1 MNSPVISIPPRSPP
15 VQNVTDILVAAS
27 VNSSSS
33 ILFADGEVEVVIEQG
48 VQHVELKLEARHYK
62 QASFAS
68 HLLHCLRALKVPTWQ
83 GLDIQPQDVRIYK
96 VSGSLTNA
104 VFFVSS
110 SSLPAPRTVLLRI
123 YGPSSGSL
131 ISRVRE
137 LHALHVLSSEYRIGP
152 RVYGTFENGRI
163 EEYFDSTTLSASDL
177 RDPKISRWIGAR
189 MAELHSVDIEAIEGT
204 SQDSRGEGKGWEIGA
219 KKNVKS
225 WIHPAREVLALP
237 AVSDALREELDLD
250 RFMHDWERYMQWL
263 ASVDDVTKRSRRV
276 YAHNDTQYG
285 NLLLLNKRN
294 ENLPEHRQI
303 IVVDFEYASPNP
315 ASFDIAN
322 HFHEWTANY
331 HRETPHILDCTRYPS
346 KQERYNFYLAYLEHG
361 TVSPDGRPLPK
372 FELVGLLPDLDAQVR
387 AWSPASHAMWTIWG
401 IVQAREDIE
410 NEVEDP
416 EFDYIGYSRCRLAAF
431 RRELDELGI
440 VGAAND

>member
-1 MNSPVISIPPRSPP
+1 
-15 VQNVTDILVAAS
+15 
-27 VNSSSS
+27 
-33 ILFADGEVEVVIEQG
+33 
-48 VQHVELKLEARHYK
+48 
-62 QASFAS
+62 
-68 HLLHCLRALKVPTWQ
+68 
-83 GLDIQPQDVRIYK
+83 
-96 VSGSLTNA
+96 
-104 VFFVSS
+104 
-110 SSLPAPRTVLLRI
+110 
-123 YGPSSGSL
+123 
-131 ISRVRE
+131 
-137 LHALHVLSSEYRIGP
+137 
-152 RVYGTFENGRI
+152 
-163 EEYFDSTTLSASDL
+163 
-177 RDPKISRWIGAR
+177 
-189 MAELHSVDIEAIEGT
+189 MAELHSVDIEAVEGT

-237 AVSDALREELDLD
+237 SVSDTLRGELDLD
-250 RFMHDWERYMQWL
+250 RFMDDWERYMQWL

-331 HRETPHILDCTRYPS
+331 HGETPHILDCARYPS
-346 KQERYNFYLAYLEHG
+346 KQERYNFYLAYLQHG

-372 FELVGLLPDLDAQVR
+372 FELVGLLPDLDTQVR

-431 RRELDELGI
+431 RRELDELGVAGAANGI
-440 VGAAND
+440 TGAAND